1 MGKIGGGPIV
11 SVEAVLDSG
20 RGLFVAPA
28 GCGKTH
34 LITETLA
41 VADKKPYLVLTHTTA
56 GVAALKQ
63 RLKRLGVPNKNYV
76 VSTIDGWARQ
86 ISNAFPASCDVRT
99 TPDNPRVFYQELRRK
114 VQGYIAPGHISEI
127 IISSYTRL
135 LVDEYQDCD
144 ADQHALICSLSEVLP
159 TTIFGDP
166 MQCIF
171 NFGGPM
177 PSWDEDV
184 KSRFPVIMEM
194 NTPWRWINSGS
205 PTLGQWILN
214 CRESL
219 LQRRP
224 IDLLSCPDFI
234 NWIPL
239 TGDLPADNKKQ
250 TETQYQ
256 IRNSNDLS
264 HSLLVIGDSRNPR
277 SRHNFASLSNGI
289 EVVEPVDLGDVT
301 QISSLID
308 DLRREE
314 LANHVLTATSLM
326 MTGVGKANVLKRMPT
341 ILAGR
346 NRTPATPIE
355 LAVKDVM
362 EFSNII
368 SVANLLGC
376 LEDSPDTKL
385 FRRGAFSALKS
396 AVSLS
401 VSDPTKTTKQA
412 AEIIREQRR
421 HQGDR
426 RIPTRAIGS
435 TLLLKG
441 LEADHCL
448 ILDAGT
454 MNSQNLYVALSRGA
468 KSITVFSNSNIL
480 P

>member
-1 MGKIGGGPIV
+1 M
-11 SVEAVLDSG
+11 SVESVLGSG
-20 RGLFVAPA
+20 RGLIVAPA

-41 VADKKPYLVLTHTTA
+41 VTDKKPYLVLTHTTA

-86 ISNAFPASCDVRT
+86 VSNVFPVSCDVRA
-99 TPDNPRVFYQELRRK
+99 TPDNPRVFYPELRSK

-127 IISSYTRL
+127 IRSSYTRL

-177 PSWDEDV
+177 PSWDGDV
-184 KSRFPVIMEM
+184 KSRFPVIMEL
-194 NTPWRWINSGS
+194 NTPWRWINSGT
-205 PTLGQWILN
+205 PDLGQWILN

-224 IDLLSCPDFI
+224 IDLLSCPGFVH
-234 NWIPL
+234 WIQL
-239 TGDLPADNKKQ
+239 AGDPQTDKQRQ
-250 TETQYQ
+250 TEIQYH
-256 IRNSNDLS
+256 IRNSNDPS

-277 SRHNFASLSNGI
+277 SRHNFASLSRGI
-289 EVVEPVDLGDVT
+289 DVVEPVDLGDVT
-301 QISSLID
+301 QISSQID
-308 DLRREE
+308 NLRGEE
-314 LANHVLTATSLM
+314 LANHVLMAISLM

-355 LAVKDVM
+355 LAVKDVI
-362 EFSNII
+362 ETSDKIA
-368 SVANLLGC
+368 VGNLLGC
-376 LEDSPDTKL
+376 LEVSPETRL
-385 FRRGAFSALKS
+385 FRRGAFTALKS

-412 AEIIREQRR
+412 AEIVREQRR
-421 HQGDR
+421 HRGDS
-426 RIPTRAIGS
+426 RIPSRAIGS

-448 ILDAGT
+448 LLDAGT
-454 MNSQNLYVALSRGA
+454 LNAQNLYVALSRGA

>member
-1 MGKIGGGPIV
+1 M
-11 SVEAVLDSG
+11 SVDAVLGSN
-20 RGLFVAPA
+20 RGLIVAPA

-56 GVAALKQ
+56 GIAALNQ

-86 ISNAFPASCDVRT
+86 ISIFFPVSCNVKA
-99 TPDNPRVFYQELRRK
+99 TPDNPRDYYLELRRG
-114 VQGYIAPGHISEI
+114 VGGYIVSGHISEI
-127 IISSYTRL
+127 ISSSYSRL

-159 TTIFGDP
+159 TTVFGDP

-177 PSWDEDV
+177 PSWDGEV
-184 KSRFPVIMEM
+184 TSRFPVISEL
-194 NTPWRWINSGS
+194 NTPWRWNNSGT
-205 PTLGQWILN
+205 PELGQWILS

-219 LQRRP
+219 LQNRS
-224 IDLLSCPDFI
+224 IDLLSCVGFVS
-234 NWIPL
+234 WIQL
-239 TGDLPADNKKQ
+239 AGDAQADNKRQ
-250 TETQYQ
+250 TEAQYH
-256 IRNSNDLS
+256 IRNSNDSS

-277 SRHNFASLSNGI
+277 MRHNFASQSRGVD
-289 EVVEPVDLGDVT
+289 VVEPVDLGDVT
-301 QISSLID
+301 RICSQIDSL
-308 DLRREE
+308 RGEN
-314 LANHVLTATSLM
+314 LASHMLTAASLM

-341 ILAGR
+341 ILSGR
-346 NRTPATPIE
+346 NLTPATSVE
-355 LAVKDVM
+355 LAVKGVM
-362 EFSNII
+362 ESGDTT
-368 SVANLLGC
+368 SVSNLLDS
-376 LEDSPDTKL
+376 LAVSPDTRI
-385 FRRGAFSALKS
+385 FRKGAFTALKS

-401 VSDPTKTTKQA
+401 VSDPSKTIGEA
-412 AEIIREQRR
+412 AELVRERRR

-454 MNSQNLYVALSRGA
+454 MNIQNLYVALSRGA
-468 KSITVFSNSNIL
+468 KSITVFSSSSVL

>member
-1 MGKIGGGPIV
+1 M
-11 SVEAVLDSG
+11 SVEAVLSSG
-20 RGLFVAPA
+20 RGLIVAPA

-41 VADKKPYLVLTHTTA
+41 VTNKKRYLVLTHTTA

-63 RLKRLGVPNKNYV
+63 RLKRLGVPSKNYV

-86 ISNAFPASCDVRT
+86 VSNAFPGSCDVRT
-99 TPDNPRVFYQELRRK
+99 TPDDPRVFYPELRRK
-114 VQGYIAPGHISEI
+114 VQRYVAPGHISEI
-127 IISSYTRL
+127 ISSSYARL

-144 ADQHALICSLSEVLP
+144 ADQHALICSLAEVLP

-177 PSWDEDV
+177 PSWDGEV
-184 KSRFPVIMEM
+184 KSRFPVIVEL

-205 PTLGQWILN
+205 PNLGQWILN

-219 LQRRP
+219 LQQRP
-224 IDLLSCPDFI
+224 IDLLSCPDFVH
-234 NWIPL
+234 WIQL
-239 TGDLPADNKKQ
+239 TRDPQTDNKRQ
-250 TETQYQ
+250 TEAQYN
-256 IRNSNDLS
+256 IRNSNDPS
-264 HSLLVIGDSRNPR
+264 HSLLVIGDSRNPH
-277 SRHNFASLSNGI
+277 SRHNFASLSRGI
-289 EVVEPVDLGDVT
+289 DVVEPVDLGDVT
-301 QISSLID
+301 QISAQIDSL
-308 DLRREE
+308 RGEE
-314 LANHVLTATSLM
+314 LANHVLKATSLM
-326 MTGVGKANVLKRMPT
+326 MTGVGKAKVLKRMPT

-355 LAVKDVM
+355 LAVKDVI
-362 EFSNII
+362 ESSDKN
-368 SVANLLGC
+368 SVGNLLSC
-376 LEDSPDTKL
+376 LEVSPDTRL
-385 FRRGAFSALKS
+385 FRRGGFSALKS

-401 VSDPTKTTKQA
+401 VSDPTKTIRQA
-412 AEIIREQRR
+412 AEIVREQRR

-441 LEADHCL
+441 LEADHSL
-448 ILDAGT
+448 ILDAGA

-468 KSITVFSNSNIL
+468 KTITVFSSSNIL